1 MIRTLIVDDE
11 PLARRHV
18 RDLLAGHGDFE
29 LVGEAGHGGEAIARI
44 EELRPDLVFLDIQ
57 MPETGGFDVIDA
69 IGVEK
74 MPLTVFVTDRL
85 AEIRSGSHGDGVV
98 RLRCGS
104 ELRFSRRYRKA
115 IDLFLQT

>member
-69 IGVEK
+69 IGV
-74 MPLTVFVTDRL
+74 LDLISNGAAIL
-85 AEIRSGSHGDGVV
+85 ANLLGVAV
-98 RLRCGS
+98 IQKIQSLQVSPAHLS
-104 ELRFSRRYRKA
+104 EHFR
-115 IDLFLQT
+115 